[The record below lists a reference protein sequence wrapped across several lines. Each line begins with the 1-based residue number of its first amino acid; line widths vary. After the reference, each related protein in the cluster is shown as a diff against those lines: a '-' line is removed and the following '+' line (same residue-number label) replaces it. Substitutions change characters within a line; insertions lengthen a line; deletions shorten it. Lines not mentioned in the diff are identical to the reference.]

1 MVIRALRAARDA
13 ATGLLDVQKHQC
25 YDKAFL
31 QLATDLIAE
40 AEIIL
45 AHSQAEDMKKVVRRF
60 QKGVEAVRSDYPSKI
75 GAIIVWMYS
84 DEDIIAEDTP
94 LEVATMLDLYTR
106 ALRVL
111 SDAKQFFCD
120 TLFPI
125 SIAMVQEE
133 TAQYEHEL
141 IALHA
146 SLSAIMKEEERLLRT
161 GESRSGCLQ
170 DQKEDAMNRA
180 RQILVRIEEIQAAQE
195 QPESL
200 VHLMFY

>member
-1 MVIRALRAARDA
+1 
-13 ATGLLDVQKHQC
+13 
-25 YDKAFL
+25 
-31 QLATDLIAE
+31 
-40 AEIIL
+40 
-45 AHSQAEDMKKVVRRF
+45 
-60 QKGVEAVRSDYPSKI
+60 
-75 GAIIVWMYS
+75 
-84 DEDIIAEDTP
+84 
-94 LEVATMLDLYTR
+94 
-106 ALRVL
+106 
-111 SDAKQFFCD
+111 
-120 TLFPI
+120 
-125 SIAMVQEE
+125 MVQEE

>member
-111 SDAKQFFCD
+111 RYVLLSNLPD
-120 TLFPI
+120 
-125 SIAMVQEE
+125 SIPWLTICWLLATQSSFSVTHYFQ
-133 TAQYEHEL
+133 
-141 IALHA
+141 
-146 SLSAIMKEEERLLRT
+146 SA
-161 GESRSGCLQ
+161 
-170 DQKEDAMNRA
+170 
-180 RQILVRIEEIQAAQE
+180 
-195 QPESL
+195 
-200 VHLMFY
+200 